1 MTSIP
6 LDKQL
11 HFFAGMAVCA
21 MAAPFGL
28 DVAFMAALV
37 AAVGKE
43 VYDHFFGGT
52 VDAYDV
58 LATALGA
65 GALIAWLTVLSNGFG
80 VVA

>member
-1 MTSIP
+1 MSIP
-6 LDKQL
+6 PDKQL

-21 MAAPFGL
+21 MFAPFGL
-28 DVAFMAALV
+28 DAACI

-58 LATALGA
+58 LATVLGA
-65 GALIAWLTVLSNGFG
+65 AALVLWLMVLSNGFG
-80 VVA
+80 VAA